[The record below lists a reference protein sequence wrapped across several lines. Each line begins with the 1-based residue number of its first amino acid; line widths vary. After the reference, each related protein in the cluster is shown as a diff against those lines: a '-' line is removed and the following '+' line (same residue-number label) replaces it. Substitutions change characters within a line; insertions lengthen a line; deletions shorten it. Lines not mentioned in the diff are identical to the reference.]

1 MSSRGARLLRAA
13 FTAQRASCLPDPLRT
28 PGRSTAQ
35 ASFSLHLPVLV
46 CGSGLRDH
54 SHVSSPCWLQS
65 SDTRPV
71 SPGHTEWAQGAF
83 PGGQTRSRVT
93 SMGVTGEPCCVQDA
107 VRSLTCS
114 FSGGACPSFGAPPPG
129 LLTTPCWR
137 RWTEVL
143 PPSPFSLSPPR
154 PGAGRWPLLFFL
166 SCVVPLC
173 HLEEQPPGAC
183 HCAPVSALS
192 VAAPTAP
199 VHPAVC
205 LCSDTG
211 SSLSAGVQPQWIQG
225 NSKGRRLRR
234 SGYDSFN

>member
-83 PGGQTRSRVT
+83 PRGQTRSRVT

-107 VRSLTCS
+107 VHSLTCS
-114 FSGGACPSFGAPPPG
+114 FSGGVCPSFGAPPPD

-143 PPSPFSLSPPR
+143 PPWPGRGAATAALPELRRPLSPG
-154 PGAGRWPLLFFL
+154 GAAALGV
-166 SCVVPLC
+166 SLC
-173 HLEEQPPGAC
+173 ARERSERGGPQ
-183 HCAPVSALS
+183 
-192 VAAPTAP
+192 AP

-211 SSLSAGVQPQWIQG
+211 SSLSAGVQPRWIQG